1 MEVGDTESIK
11 INILKKNMPV
21 NATNDKFGWIAP
33 DFNLLDVSGKKLS
46 LNEISG
52 SNGTVIAFICNHCP
66 YVIAI
71 AERLGKEA
79 KELSKLSINTIAI
92 MSNDVMQY
100 PDDSFENMK
109 LFAKNYDFI
118 FPYLFDESQEVAKQY
133 GAVCT
138 PDIFGFNN
146 KNLLCYRGRIDSG
159 VTNSDQKK
167 IDRELYNAMVKI
179 KNDGIGPDKQ
189 LNSFGCSIK
198 WK

>member
-1 MEVGDTESIK
+1 
-11 INILKKNMPV
+11 MPV
-21 NATNDKFGWIAP
+21 NATNDKLGWLAP
-33 DFNLLDVSGKKLS
+33 SFNLLDISDNYISLDKLK
-46 LNEISG
+46 G
-52 SNGTVIAFICNHCP
+52 DNGTVIAFICNHCP

-71 AERLGKEA
+71 AERLSFEA
-79 KELSKLSINTIAI
+79 KELKKLSINMIAI
-92 MSNDVMQY
+92 MSNDVEQY
-100 PDDSFENMK
+100 PEDSFDNMK
-109 LFAKNYDFI
+109 LFAKKYDFE
-118 FPYLFDESQEVAKQY
+118 FSYLFDETQEVAKSY

-159 VTNSDQKK
+159 VMNSDQNK

>member
-1 MEVGDTESIK
+1 
-11 INILKKNMPV
+11 
-21 NATNDKFGWIAP
+21 
-33 DFNLLDVSGKKLS
+33 
-46 LNEISG
+46 
-52 SNGTVIAFICNHCP
+52 
-66 YVIAI
+66 
-71 AERLGKEA
+71 
-79 KELSKLSINTIAI
+79 
-92 MSNDVMQY
+92 MSNDVSQY
-100 PDDSFENMK
+100 PDDSYENMK
-109 LFAKNYDFI
+109 LFAKNYDFN
-118 FPYLFDESQEVAKQY
+118 FPYLFDETQNVAKEY

-159 VTNSDQKK
+159 VMNSDHKK

>member
-1 MEVGDTESIK
+1 
-11 INILKKNMPV
+11 MPV
-21 NATNDKFGWIAP
+21 NATNDKFGWLAP

-46 LNEISG
+46 LNEITG
-52 SNGTVIAFICNHCP
+52 SNGTVIVFICNHCP

-71 AERLGKEA
+71 AERLSKEA

-92 MSNDVMQY
+92 MSNDVTQY
-100 PDDSFENMK
+100 PDDSYENMK
-109 LFAKNYDFI
+109 LFAKNYNFN
-118 FPYLFDESQEVAKQY
+118 FPYLYDESQNVAKEY

-159 VTNSDQKK
+159 VMNSDHKK